1 MCPRKIMG
9 ADDDDDEPSHSFIHL
24 CGRHSERPPR
34 RDAIYFI
41 GGLSGLVSWRRGGRE
56 WPNEKGGGGR
66 ADDADATTVA
76 MTMRMSRRQ

>member
-1 MCPRKIMG
+1 MDHSLAHKSTQYDRPR
-9 ADDDDDEPSHSFIHL
+9 PHSILLFIYAVQSGH
-24 CGRHSERPPR
+24 HDATQSTSR
-34 RDAIYFI
+34 RTQ
-41 GGLSGLVSWRRGGRE
+41 GLVSWRRGGRE